1 MATEYYLRS
10 AKVGLLRQADWDTP
24 QAVGAN
30 FKTINAN
37 TGITYDPMVTVTD
50 FNTTGTTGIMAQET
64 RRYIDGIS
72 GMPTISYSCPATK
85 ALLADH
91 LVAAFQK
98 VTEAATTPYAKN
110 IDPYNAF
117 LDFAAD
123 AGYVY
128 TLCMSPSGNAI
139 QDAITLENAVID
151 SLELTV
157 DNLANGVEQ
166 LAKLN
171 VTWKGNEM
179 NFGGNANGTWVAQPT
194 TGYLNDSALGFTL
207 DLTVGSDDFA
217 SSCWKRFTMRM
228 VNNWDSDCKT
238 TGGKVYNYNI
248 ARPEL
253 TFEIDIPYTSTN
265 FAILGNYKS
274 GDNVVINFFNG
285 TGDAD
290 GTLNINST
298 KGTLTTNPY
307 SPDNDKSAMR
317 LVVRAE
323 QPSAGYSSLIQWTDS
338 IDGVF

>member
-1 MATEYYLRS
+1 MAEYYLRN
-10 AKVGLLRQADWDTP
+10 AKVGLLRQADWATP

-72 GMPTISYSCPATK
+72 GMPTISYSCPVTK

-110 IDPYNAF
+110 IDPINAF
-117 LDFAAD
+117 LDFAGD
-123 AGYVY
+123 DGYVY
-128 TLCMSPSGNAI
+128 TLALSPSGNAI

-179 NFGGNANGTWVAQPT
+179 NFDGNANGTWVAQPT
-194 TGYLNDSALGFTL
+194 TGYLNTSTLTFTL
-207 DLTVGSDDFA
+207 NLTIASDSFNGA
-217 SSCWKRFTMRM
+217 CWKRFTMRL
-228 VNNWDSDCKT
+228 NNNIGSDCKT
-238 TGGKVYNYNI
+238 TGGKANNYNI
-248 ARPEL
+248 MSPEL
-253 TFEIDIPYTSTN
+253 TFEIDIPYTSDN
-265 FAILGNYKS
+265 FTILDAYKA
-274 GDNVVINFFNG
+274 GDNIAVNFYNG

-298 KGTLTTNPY
+298 HGTLTANPY

-338 IDGVF
+338 IDGAY